1 MFHLQLGGEL
11 PSQPVTVILNSRTK
25 RRWRGG
31 GVRGVTLQIPASTG
45 PQNPSS
51 VAVIISACVI
61 TDTNRSSHSQSV
73 SEVHV
78 GKRDVEEETDMTDW
92 INYYEVL
99 KGRFSMGGGV
109 CVRSADAHCKGCPA
123 VVAVTSQLHT

>member
-1 MFHLQLGGEL
+1 M
-11 PSQPVTVILNSRTK
+11 ILNSHTK

-51 VAVIISACVI
+51 VAAIISACVI
-61 TDTNRSSHSQSV
+61 TDTNRCSRGASVRESSHFALIAQP
-73 SEVHV
+73 EGHV
-78 GKRDVEEETDMTDW
+78 GKRGVAEETDMTDW

-99 KGRFSMGGGV
+99 KGRFSIRVGGGGGLCQV
-109 CVRSADAHCKGCPA
+109 S
-123 VVAVTSQLHT
+123 